1 MANLSTFTAPITHP
15 FNENLGGITKQ
26 TFWNPYPAYDNT
38 NDLSLVV
45 FVQFGGF
52 RILFPGDLE
61 GPGWRNM
68 LQLESFRQLLP
79 GVDVLVA
86 SHHGRE
92 SGYCAEVF
100 DYCRPRAVVMSDKA
114 IVHDTQGMTQTYR
127 NHVIR
132 HHPNGVKVSTT
143 DKYRH
148 VLTTRRDG
156 LATSS

>member
-1 MANLSTFTAPITHP
+1 MPLVC
-15 FNENLGGITKQ
+15 GR
-26 TFWNPYPAYDNT
+26 YPAFDNT

-45 FVQFGGF
+45 FVQFGAF

-68 LQLESFRQLLP
+68 LQLDSFRQLLR

-100 DYCRPRAVVMSDKA
+100 DHCRPRAVVMSDKA
-114 IVHDTQGMTQTYR
+114 IMHDTQGMTQRYR
-127 NHVIR
+127 SHVVR

-143 DKYRH
+143 ERYRH

-156 LATSS
+156 WIQFEVFDNGDFNVLTEFHG